1 MYQGKKTAKNNDE
14 KAVSLPGRDLLD
26 TAEFNKST
34 AFTIQE
40 REQYGLRGLLPA
52 AISTQEM

>member
-1 MYQGKKTAKNNDE
+1 MTNDE
-14 KAVSLPGRDLLD
+14 KAVSLPGRDLLG

-40 REQYGLRGLLPA
+40 REQYGLPGLLPA